1 MIFIFI
7 LNVLNAC
14 QVFIIYKSI
23 NYLYFIFRL
32 YLLLGKYESNMVA
45 LKLEVET
52 GEEIMNC
59 YSSLLSIYDGS
70 ASEEEKK

>member
-1 MIFIFI
+1 M
-7 LNVLNAC
+7 L
-14 QVFIIYKSI
+14 YD
-23 NYLYFIFRL
+23 YLYFNRIFCCVRLRL
-32 YLLLGKYESNMVA
+32 YLILGKYESNMIA

-70 ASEEEKK
+70 ANEDEKM

>member
-1 MIFIFI
+1 MFIYYLLIMIIH
-7 LNVLNAC
+7 LH
-14 QVFIIYKSI
+14 S
-23 NYLYFIFRL
+23 RL
-32 YLLLGKYESNMVA
+32 YLLLGKYESNMIA

-70 ASEEEKK
+70 ANDEEKL

>member
-1 MIFIFI
+1 MYFM
-7 LNVLNAC
+7 
-14 QVFIIYKSI
+14 
-23 NYLYFIFRL
+23 NYRL
-32 YLLLGKYESNMVA
+32 YLLLGKYESNMIA

-70 ASEEEKK
+70 ANEEEKK